1 MNCNHNYI
9 PIVYF
14 PVTPDL
20 IDGARE
26 GEFVIGSFME
36 AVLYKPTM
44 FCTICQE
51 TYPNFYDD
59 ENFGE

>member
-1 MNCNHNYI
+1 
-9 PIVYF
+9 VYS

-26 GEFVIGSFME
+26 GDFVIGSFMD
-36 AVLYKPTM
+36 AVLYKPIM
-44 FCTICQE
+44 YCTICNE
-51 TYPNFYDD
+51 TYPSFDD

>member
-9 PIVYF
+9 PVVYS

-26 GEFVIGSFME
+26 GDFVIGSFME

-44 FCTICQE
+44 YCTICNE
-51 TYPNFYDD
+51 TYPSFDD